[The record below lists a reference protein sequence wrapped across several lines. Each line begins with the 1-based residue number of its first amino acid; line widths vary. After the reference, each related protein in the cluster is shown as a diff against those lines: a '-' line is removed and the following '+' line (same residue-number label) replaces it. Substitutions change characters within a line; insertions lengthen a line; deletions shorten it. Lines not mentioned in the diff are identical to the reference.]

1 MRNNPVHWRYAI
13 EPRKTTLCAFV
24 ALGIGVLTA
33 CGDGEA
39 VSAAR
44 VKIGASPTTTTTAP
58 ETTTAPPIGAAAPKP
73 AAAQPANPATPSRS
87 TTPPPSTK
95 TTAPTPAST
104 VEPVQLTVTANPK
117 LGRILVDG
125 KGRTLYRLD
134 ADNVK
139 PVRSTCVDDC
149 AKRFPPLLVPANG
162 TVTAEG
168 VDATLIGR
176 ITRPDNTIQV
186 TFGGRPVY
194 RFVGDVAAGDTLG
207 QGNAGGKI
215 VTVS

>member
-1 MRNNPVHWRYAI
+1 MRKRNLAQ
-13 EPRKTTLCAFV
+13 LCAFV

-44 VKIGASPTTTTTAP
+44 VKVGAGPTTTTTAP
-58 ETTTAPPIGAAAPKP
+58 ETTTAPPVEAAAPKP
-73 AAAQPANPATPSRS
+73 AAQPADPATPSRS

-95 TTAPTPAST
+95 TSAPTAIPAST
-104 VEPVQLTVTANPK
+104 VEPVKLAVATNPK

-139 PVRSTCVDDC
+139 PVRSTCAGDC

-168 VDATLIGR
+168 ADAKLIGR

-194 RFVGDVAAGDTLG
+194 HFVGDVAAGDTLG
-207 QGNAGGKI
+207 QGIAGGK
-215 VTVS
+215 VVPVS

>member
-1 MRNNPVHWRYAI
+1 
-13 EPRKTTLCAFV
+13 
-24 ALGIGVLTA
+24 
-33 CGDGEA
+33 
-39 VSAAR
+39 
-44 VKIGASPTTTTTAP
+44 
-58 ETTTAPPIGAAAPKP
+58 
-73 AAAQPANPATPSRS
+73 
-87 TTPPPSTK
+87 
-95 TTAPTPAST
+95 
-104 VEPVQLTVTANPK
+104 VEPVKLTVATNPK

-149 AKRFPPLLVPANG
+149 AKRFPPLLVPASG

-168 VDATLIGR
+168 VDAKLIGR
-176 ITRPDNTIQV
+176 ITRPDNTVQV

-194 RFVGDVAAGDTLG
+194 HFAGDVAAGDTLG
-207 QGNAGGKI
+207 QGIAGGKI

>member
-1 MRNNPVHWRYAI
+1 M
-13 EPRKTTLCAFV
+13 RKTLVQLCAFV
-24 ALGIGVLTA
+24 ALGIGVLSA

-44 VKIGASPTTTTTAP
+44 VSVGASPTTTTAT
-58 ETTTAPPIGAAAPKP
+58 ETTTAQPVEAAAPKP
-73 AAAQPANPATPSRS
+73 AAAQPADPATTSRS
-87 TTPPPSTK
+87 TTPPTSTK
-95 TTAPTPAST
+95 TSGPATGTSAST
-104 VEPVQLTVTANPK
+104 VDPVKLTVASNPK

-139 PVRSTCVDDC
+139 PARSTCVDDC

-168 VDATLIGR
+168 VDAKLIGR

-194 RFVGDVAAGDTLG
+194 HYAADAAAGDTLG
-207 QGNAGGKI
+207 QGITGGKV

>member
-1 MRNNPVHWRYAI
+1 MRKNLVL
-13 EPRKTTLCAFV
+13 LCAFV
-24 ALGIGVLTA
+24 ALGIGMLTA

-44 VKIGASPTTTTTAP
+44 VSVGASPTTTTTAP
-58 ETTTAPPIGAAAPKP
+58 ETTTAPPVEAAAPKP

-95 TTAPTPAST
+95 SSAPATTPAST
-104 VEPVQLTVTANPK
+104 VEPVKLTVATNPK

-134 ADNVK
+134 ADYVK

-149 AKRFPPLLVPANG
+149 AKRFPPLLVPATG

-168 VDATLIGR
+168 VDAKLIGR
-176 ITRPDNTIQV
+176 ITRPDNTVQV

-194 RFVGDVAAGDTLG
+194 RYAGDAAAGDTLG
-207 QGNAGGKI
+207 QGITGGK
-215 VTVS
+215 VVPVS

>member
-1 MRNNPVHWRYAI
+1 MKRNLVQ
-13 EPRKTTLCAFV
+13 LCAFV

-39 VSAAR
+39 VSATR
-44 VKIGASPTTTTTAP
+44 VSVGAGPTTTSTAP
-58 ETTTAPPIGAAAPKP
+58 ETTTAQPVEAAAPK
-73 AAAQPANPATPSRS
+73 AAAQPANPATPPRS
-87 TTPPPSTK
+87 TTPPTSTK
-95 TTAPTPAST
+95 TSAPATTTPVSI
-104 VEPVQLTVTANPK
+104 VEPVKLAVATNPK

-168 VDATLIGR
+168 VDAKLIGR

-186 TFGGRPVY
+186 TFGGRPMY
-194 RFVGDVAAGDTLG
+194 RYAGDAAAGDTLG
-207 QGNAGGKI
+207 QGITGGK
-215 VTVS
+215 VVNVA

>member
-1 MRNNPVHWRYAI
+1 MQRNLVQ
-13 EPRKTTLCAFV
+13 LCAFV

-44 VKIGASPTTTTTAP
+44 VSVGASPTTTTTAP
-58 ETTTAPPIGAAAPKP
+58 ETTTAPPIEAAAPKP

-87 TTPPPSTK
+87 TAPPPSSRTSAPA
-95 TTAPTPAST
+95 TTPVST
-104 VEPVQLTVTANPK
+104 VEPVRLAAASNSK

-125 KGRTLYRLD
+125 QGRTLYRLD

-139 PVRSTCVDDC
+139 PVRSTCAGAC

-168 VDATLIGR
+168 VDAKLIGR

-194 RFVGDVAAGDTLG
+194 RYAGDATAGDTLG
-207 QGNAGGKI
+207 QGITGGKV